1 MFLKKEYIE
10 EWEYG
15 NLRNI
20 LLFKKKEILNKCYKE
35 WSIHMC
41 TDMEWSPKGIWLN
54 EKKKSKLQN
63 SMCSANR
70 FLLLFKISISTEKEK
85 ELGNHAPKLIVDISQ
100 GRFKS
105 NLII

>member
-54 EKKKSKLQN
+54 EKKKVNYKIACVVQTDFYYFLKSAYLQKKKKN
-63 SMCSANR
+63 
-70 FLLLFKISISTEKEK
+70 
-85 ELGNHAPKLIVDISQ
+85 
-100 GRFKS
+100 
-105 NLII
+105 